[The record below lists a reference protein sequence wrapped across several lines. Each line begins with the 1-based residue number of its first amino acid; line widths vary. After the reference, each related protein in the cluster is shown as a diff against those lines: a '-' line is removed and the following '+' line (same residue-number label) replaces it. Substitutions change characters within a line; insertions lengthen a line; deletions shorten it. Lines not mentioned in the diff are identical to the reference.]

1 MSMLSNM
8 EQCLSNF
15 MQYCLANGQCR
26 WRDWAREIGHVV
38 PWYWQYSVS
47 LSFFKSL
54 ISLDELLC
62 FHAIPDAL
70 SMFSLIMLLTIGL
83 EILVLSRFISLL

>member
-1 MSMLSNM
+1 M
-8 EQCLSNF
+8 
-15 MQYCLANGQCR
+15 
-26 WRDWAREIGHVV
+26 
-38 PWYWQYSVS
+38 S

-54 ISLDELLC
+54 ISLDELRC

-70 SMFSLIMLLTIGL
+70 SMFSLILLLTIGL